1 MYQWK
6 EEKKEDTQNNVGG
19 GTTTT
24 TTYDYSRVWS
34 DKPINSSEFKHPE
47 NHDNPEMPFRNAQ
60 FTASDAKLGGW
71 PLDADV
77 LGRLTLT
84 QALMPDAPA
93 GWKLSGENYYR
104 GDSAA
109 PKVGD
114 MRVHYVGLPSGS
126 TISVLAKQSGNGFT
140 AFTAKNGDEVEL
152 AAVGNHFA
160 AELIEGKRKSEAIL
174 TWILRAVGTA
184 VMFMGFALFLAPL
197 STVASVIPILG
208 DLVGGAVGLV
218 ALAIAVPLSILV
230 ITFAWLTFRPLI
242 GGSLILV
249 ALIVGYFL
257 WRWRKSRAPATPAT
271 APAKAG

>member
-1 MYQWK
+1 
-6 EEKKEDTQNNVGG
+6 
-19 GTTTT
+19 
-24 TTYDYSRVWS
+24 
-34 DKPINSSEFKHPE
+34 
-47 NHDNPEMPFRNAQ
+47 
-60 FTASDAKLGGW
+60 
-71 PLDADV
+71 
-77 LGRLTLT
+77 
-84 QALMPDAPA
+84 
-93 GWKLSGENYYR
+93 
-104 GDSAA
+104 
-109 PKVGD
+109 
-114 MRVHYVGLPSGS
+114 MRVRYVGLPSGS

-140 AFTAKNGDEVEL
+140 AFTAKNGYEVEL
-152 AAVGNHFA
+152 AAVGNHSA
-160 AELIEGKRKSEAIL
+160 ADLIEGKRKSEAIF

-208 DLVGGAVGLV
+208 DLVGGAVGGLV

-230 ITFAWLTFRPLI
+230 IAFAWLTFRPLI